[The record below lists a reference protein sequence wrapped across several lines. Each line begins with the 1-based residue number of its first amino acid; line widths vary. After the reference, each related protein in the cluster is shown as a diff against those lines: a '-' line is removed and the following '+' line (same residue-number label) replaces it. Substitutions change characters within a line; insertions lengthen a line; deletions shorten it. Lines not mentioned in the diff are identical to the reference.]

1 MDERRTVRQ
10 PSGWRYVLIGA
21 LTFIFAASLLTAGLM
36 LGGGAALV
44 DRVLTGVGLIPRA
57 APTPTFVSGEAIVQE
72 IRQVSR
78 LETTTYTIERVVE
91 AKESDP
97 SLPDWLRG
105 DRLLLIAH
113 GTIVAGVDMEQLKPS
128 DVVVSPDGKAITV
141 TLPPV
146 EIFNRE
152 SILNNEKTRL

>member
-1 MDERRTVRQ
+1 M
-10 PSGWRYVLIGA
+10 
-21 LTFIFAASLLTAGLM
+21 
-36 LGGGAALV
+36 
-44 DRVLTGVGLIPRA
+44 
-57 APTPTFVSGEAIVQE
+57 QE

-141 TLPPV
+141 TLPPGGDIQPG
-146 EIFNRE
+146 EHPEQRE
-152 SILNNEKTRL
+152 DARL